1 MGFDLGSLGGAPS
14 MGGLGDPGAEA
25 GFNLTGEGNVGYG
38 FPLGGGY
45 DPSGMNMGLPNMPNN
60 WWRGGVPSY
69 FRAPPAKLGS
79 LSPMALAYL
88 AQLYPQGVGWMNQ
101 TYGNVSSTSPTVAY
115 QPGPNVSATEVS
127 QMPYSMASGA
137 QAPTMYTEA
146 VAPQA
151 PSAQMW
157 KQLQGEGALPVLQS
171 YVTDILQIPWEQF
184 VGQMQGMWPS
194 AETTPAARWKVG
206 KQK

>member
-1 MGFDLGSLGGAPS
+1 MPLDLS
-14 MGGLGDPGAEA
+14 MGLGAGIGGWGMGDPGGEA
-25 GFNLTGEGNVGYG
+25 GFNLTGEGSVGYG
-38 FPLGGGY
+38 WGGGY
-45 DPSGMNMGLPNMPNN
+45 DTSGMNMGLPNMPNN

-101 TYGNVSSTSPTVAY
+101 TYGGTTSTSPTVAY
-115 QPGPNVSATEVS
+115 QPGPNVNPSEVS
-127 QMPYSMASGA
+127 GMPYSMASMA
-137 QAPTMYTEA
+137 QSPTMYTEA

-151 PSAQMW
+151 PSAQMYR
-157 KQLQGEGALPVLQS
+157 QLQGEGALPVLQS
-171 YVTDILQIPWEQF
+171 YVTDILGIPWEQF
-184 VGQMQGMWPS
+184 ISQVQGMWP
-194 AETTPAARWKVG
+194 AAQTTPAAKWRVG